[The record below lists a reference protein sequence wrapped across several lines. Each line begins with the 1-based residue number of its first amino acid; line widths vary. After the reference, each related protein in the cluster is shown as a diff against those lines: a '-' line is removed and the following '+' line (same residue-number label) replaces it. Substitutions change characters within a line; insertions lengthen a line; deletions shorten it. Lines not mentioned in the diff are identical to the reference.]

1 MEERLVKDRHEDIDE
16 RLERLA
22 RATEAIR
29 PRADFGAR
37 VAQALE
43 AESRSHGFHELRRPA
58 RRILPALALAA
69 AVSLVW
75 AFESDRAFDD
85 ALAAY
90 PDEMVELE
98 W

>member
-1 MEERLVKDRHEDIDE
+1 VKDEHENIDE

-22 RATEAIR
+22 RATEAVR
-29 PRADFGAR
+29 PRADFGVR
-37 VAQALE
+37 VAHALE
-43 AESRSHGFHELRRPA
+43 AERRGLVLHELRRPA
-58 RRILPALALAA
+58 RRVLPALALAA

-90 PDEMVELE
+90 PDDLVELE

>member
-1 MEERLVKDRHEDIDE
+1 VKDQHEDVDA

-29 PRADFGAR
+29 PRPDFGAR
-37 VAQALE
+37 VARALE
-43 AESRSHGFHELRRPA
+43 AEGRSEVFHELRRPA
-58 RRILPALALAA
+58 RRVLPALALAA

-75 AFESDRAFDD
+75 AVESDQAFDD